1 MTFDDVLGFVLW
13 IVLLAFGAAVVETW
27 WERRQRRNRILDR
40 L

>member
-27 WERRQRRNRILDR
+27 WERGLGRRLDEGT
-40 L
+40 